1 MEKLGNPAIRPLN
14 HVARNASRDN
24 LNIKGELEYQV
35 CLGARQFHA
44 KCLLTEQPGTWL
56 AVRIWAAKAD
66 HQNYRRRP
74 NSYISCYF
82 YRSRFKKVNS

>member
-14 HVARNASRDN
+14 HVARNASGDN

-44 KCLLTEQPGTWL
+44 KCLLTEQPGT
-56 AVRIWAAKAD
+56 
-66 HQNYRRRP
+66 
-74 NSYISCYF
+74 
-82 YRSRFKKVNS
+82 